1 MNAEWF
7 LVGGAWLFGL
17 VLLMVVVLLA
27 VMVVRA
33 FVTATRG
40 GQEPFLLHPAATHHA
55 PPPRSVARQILD
67 QRLAHGRIT
76 LDEYQERLRVLGESS
91 NV

>member
-40 GQEPFLLHPAATHHA
+40 GEPYLLTPAATHHA

-76 LDEYQERLRVLGESS
+76 LDEYQERLRVLGESN